1 MCMWE
6 KTLGPNHILIASSLN
21 NLAIL
26 HAQLGQYAEAESLCR
41 RALGIR
47 ENLFGAD
54 HLSITNELSNLIVLC
69 QNQGKFEDVVTAY
82 RRALQIYSKQH
93 EPPSPVIR
101 KAKNDLASVLLKLEN
116 ITEAESL
123 LKAVLTP
130 DQYNHSS
137 LQQQRNHQENN
148 SLSHSESVDQ
158 DPIAIHSLSQLSIS
172 DREVDTGSVSPCN
185 GDSTKPPSR
194 MNSSG
199 QQVVEPLWVI
209 VEQYVKDTDSINP
222 QFSLVTWA
230 SEAKIELSIVHN
242 AVQNLSIV
250 YQRQGFHSHASL
262 LQEWLHEDGI
272 TETN

>member
-1 MCMWE
+1 
-6 KTLGPNHILIASSLN
+6 
-21 NLAIL
+21 
-26 HAQLGQYAEAESLCR
+26 
-41 RALGIR
+41 
-47 ENLFGAD
+47 
-54 HLSITNELSNLIVLC
+54 
-69 QNQGKFEDVVTAY
+69 
-82 RRALQIYSKQH
+82 
-93 EPPSPVIR
+93 
-101 KAKNDLASVLLKLEN
+101 LKLEN

-230 SEAKIELSIVHN
+230 SEAKIEL
-242 AVQNLSIV
+242 
-250 YQRQGFHSHASL
+250 
-262 LQEWLHEDGI
+262 
-272 TETN
+272 

>member
-47 ENLFGAD
+47 EN
-54 HLSITNELSNLIVLC
+54 
-69 QNQGKFEDVVTAY
+69 
-82 RRALQIYSKQH
+82 
-93 EPPSPVIR
+93 
-101 KAKNDLASVLLKLEN
+101 ASVLLKLEN